1 MLATSLLNPRAVVA
15 TSSEETLRQL
25 REKIVEFSSLTSL
38 VICGDFN
45 ARWSPPPP
53 PEIIDQVKNNQ
64 GEAFVDFLRSVDM
77 CIVNGGKGIDAFTY
91 GSNTGSLVVD
101 YSGVGGGESGHCLQ
115 LPSYINVRKY

>member
-25 REKIVEFSSLTSL
+25 REKILEFSSLTSL

-45 ARWSPPPP
+45 ARWSLP

-77 CIVNGGKGIDAFTY
+77 CIENGGKGIDAFTY
-91 GSNTGSLVVD
+91 GSNKGSLVVD
-101 YSGVGGGESGHCLQ
+101 YSGGGGGGVGG
-115 LPSYINVRKY
+115 